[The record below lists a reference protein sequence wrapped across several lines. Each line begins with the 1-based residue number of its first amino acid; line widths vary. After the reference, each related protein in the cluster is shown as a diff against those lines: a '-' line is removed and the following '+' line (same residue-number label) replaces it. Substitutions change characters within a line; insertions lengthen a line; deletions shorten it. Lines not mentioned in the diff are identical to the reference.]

1 MISRSY
7 KYRMYPTE
15 DQKVLLSKT
24 FGCVRV
30 VWNANVE
37 TFNSWDRE
45 KNPKPVY
52 KTSTEI
58 RAQHEWMKEVS
69 AAALQ
74 QKEIDFKEFRK
85 QFFSKSRKIKQARC
99 RFKSKYDRQS
109 YRLPN
114 QKFTLK
120 LHSIRLEKI
129 GAIKLVVDRRPPED
143 SKFMSV
149 TVSRDSTGAYYA
161 SVLVQ
166 EELKS
171 QVVPTGKPI
180 GIDLGLK
187 DFVVTSAGER
197 IAAPQHFRK
206 SQAELKKTQRHMSRK
221 KKGSNRYKKCKL
233 KVARIHKHVAA
244 QRSWFHHQ
252 VANWLLES
260 YDFIGMEDLNAKG
273 MVKNRRLAKSIS
285 DAGWS
290 SFGSILAYKSSW
302 RSKTIQKVD
311 RFFPSS
317 KLCSDCGA
325 KNVNLQLSDREWVCV
340 ECGVVHDRDEN
351 AAVNVEI
358 ESLRIFGEGS
368 IEAQG
373 VACALRM
380 QSGCKTP
387 GFHPGASCVEAS
399 IKPAFYGLS

>member
-7 KYRMYPTE
+7 KYRMYPTAE
-15 DQKVLLSKT
+15 QQTLISKT

-37 TFNSWDRE
+37 MFNSWSKE
-45 KNPKPVY
+45 TNPKPVY

-85 QFFSKSRKIKQARC
+85 QFFSKSRKAKQARC

-120 LHSIRLEKI
+120 QHTIRLEKI
-129 GAIKLVVDRRPPED
+129 GSVKLVIDRRPPAD
-143 SKFMSV
+143 CKFMSV

-161 SVLVQ
+161 SVQVQ
-166 EELKS
+166 EELHDCSPK
-171 QVVPTGKPI
+171 TGKPI

-187 DFVVTSAGER
+187 DFVVTSVGER

-206 SQAELKKTQRHMSRK
+206 SQADLKKAQRHMSRK
-221 KKGSNRYKKCKL
+221 KKGSSRYKKCKL
-233 KVARIHKHVAA
+233 RVARTHKHVAA

-252 VANWLLES
+252 VANWLLEN
-260 YDFIGMEDLNAKG
+260 YDFIGLEDLNASG
-273 MVKNRRLAKSIS
+273 MVKNRKLAKSIS

-290 SFGSILAYKSSW
+290 SFGNILSYKASW
-302 RSKTIQKVD
+302 RGRTLQKVD

-317 KLCSDCGA
+317 RLCADCGA
-325 KNVNLQLSDREWVCV
+325 KNVSLQLSDREWVCTG
-340 ECGVVHDRDEN
+340 CGVVHDRDEN
-351 AAVNVEI
+351 AAVNIEN
-358 ESLRIFGEGS
+358 ESLRLFGEGS
-368 IEAQG
+368 IDAQG
-373 VACALRM
+373 VACALRT
-380 QSGCKTP
+380 QSGCKTS
-387 GFHPGASCVEAS
+387 GFHPGAGCVEAS
-399 IKPAFYGLS
+399 NKSDFYGLP